1 MGLKEREKI
10 VLLIG
15 ALAVA
20 FWGFDY
26 LYYSPQKKKIMNLKA
41 EIQTADYKLKESAVF
56 RQGVESLE
64 QGVSRLEQQLQGHHQ
79 QVLRGEEFR
88 TFLKQLARDSA
99 RLQMKMISLSPQEEK
114 ISPAPEKKA
123 SPPLPYRR
131 VAVHLVLHATYNA
144 LGNYLAGIQ
153 QLPFLVTLDHL
164 QVERKEE
171 LLPFL
176 VVTLELGVRVFSLEA
191 G

>member
-10 VLLIG
+10 VILIG
-15 ALAVA
+15 ALALA

-26 LYYSPQKKKIMNLKA
+26 FYYTPQKKKIMNLKA
-41 EIQTADYKLKESAVF
+41 EIQAAEYKLKESAVF
-56 RQGVESLE
+56 RKGVTGLE
-64 QGVSRLEQQLQGHHQ
+64 QDLTRLEGELQGHHQ
-79 QVLRGEEFR
+79 RVLRGEEFR

-114 ISPAPEKKA
+114 DSPSPEEKA
-123 SPPLPYRR
+123 SSPLPYRR
-131 VAVHLVLHATYNA
+131 VAVHLVLHATLNA
-144 LGNYLAGIQ
+144 LENYLRGIQ
-153 QLPFLVTLDHL
+153 ELPFLVTLDHL

-171 LLPFL
+171 LLPYL
-176 VVTLELGVRVFSLEA
+176 VMTLELGVRVYALEA

>member
-10 VLLIG
+10 IILIG

-20 FWGFDY
+20 FWGFDFF
-26 LYYSPQKKKIMNLKA
+26 YYTPQKKKIMNLKA
-41 EIQTADYKLKESAVF
+41 EIQAAENKSKESAIL
-56 RQGVESLE
+56 RTGVENLE
-64 QGVSRLEQQLQGHHQ
+64 LELSRLEKQLQGHPQ
-79 QVLRGEEFR
+79 KVLQGEEFR
-88 TFLKQLARDSA
+88 AFLKQLAGESA
-99 RLQMKMISLSPQEEK
+99 RLQMKMISLSLQEEK
-114 ISPAPEKKA
+114 LSPSPEKKA
-123 SPPLPYRR
+123 SSSLPHRR

-144 LGNYLAGIQ
+144 LGNYLKGIQ
-153 QLPFLVTLDHL
+153 QLPFLVTLDLL